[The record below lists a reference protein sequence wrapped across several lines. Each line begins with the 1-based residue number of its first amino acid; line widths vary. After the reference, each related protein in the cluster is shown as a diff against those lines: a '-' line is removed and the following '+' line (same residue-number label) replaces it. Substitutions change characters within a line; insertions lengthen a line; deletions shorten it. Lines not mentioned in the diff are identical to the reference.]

1 MDFKHLLG
9 LHTGS
14 RTDTMVVCHVDPVV
28 SVYLGC
34 RSNKVLLS
42 YETVQKQLAH
52 HPELPIS
59 HYQIVHSALRLGAFH
74 RCNKRPRA
82 AVVLYVDTRQF
93 HTVFRL
99 YVKGTACGRE
109 IYLVSLTRIND
120 RVYRKEL
127 RKGRR
132 VLRAHQ

>member
-1 MDFKHLLG
+1 
-9 LHTGS
+9 
-14 RTDTMVVCHVDPVV
+14 MVACHVDPVV

-74 RCNKRPRA
+74 RCNKRPQDSRRSVRRYPPVPHGFPA
-82 AVVLYVDTRQF
+82 M
-93 HTVFRL
+93 
-99 YVKGTACGRE
+99 
-109 IYLVSLTRIND
+109 
-120 RVYRKEL
+120 
-127 RKGRR
+127 RKGNRMR
-132 VLRAHQ
+132 PRNLPRFADQN